1 MLGRQECG
9 RYTSPHFRLVFVLRG
24 ITSPKTFF
32 AVNVLQATARN
43 SSGSGGVP
51 MNSHFWRWQEWI
63 KSSGSFPRKA
73 FAAVDEHHRIW
84 ANVSARMQAFRD
96 KMERR

>member
-1 MLGRQECG
+1 
-9 RYTSPHFRLVFVLRG
+9 
-24 ITSPKTFF
+24 
-32 AVNVLQATARN
+32 
-43 SSGSGGVP
+43 

-84 ANVSARMQAFRD
+84 ESFSARMQAFRD
-96 KMERR
+96 KMERRYVPTP